1 MGVENDEEFFVK
13 PPEGNGSEVDLPQ
26 SGTDGFEGDE
36 LVAQSRTDVDP
47 TRVPADPSV
56 CRDLSDLE
64 VLRVRERWEDVGVGS
79 RGRLI
84 D

>member
-13 PPEGNGSEVDLPQ
+13 PPEGSRSEVDLPQ
-26 SGTDGFEGDE
+26 SWTDGFEGDE
-36 LVAQSRTDVDP
+36 LVAQRRADVDP
-47 TRVPADPSV
+47 TGVPPDASV

-64 VLRVRERWEDVGVGS
+64 VLGVLERREDVGVGS
-79 RGRLI
+79 KSRSV